1 MTTTDQLT
9 ALIAEAKMSPVM
21 VAEQITNYDAPKAVA
36 ALQAIAKAE
45 HSANAY
51 DAANATAAANEW
63 IAANPEEARS
73 IIQRRIDARAASA
86 ARALSQGAQR
96 AIRGQD

>member
-1 MTTTDQLT
+1 MTTTDQLA
-9 ALIAEAKMSPVM
+9 ALLAESKMSPVM

-45 HSANAY
+45 RSGNAY
-51 DAANATAAANEW
+51 DAAKANTAANEW
-63 IAANPEEARS
+63 IAANPEDARS

-86 ARALSQGAQR
+86 SRPLSEGAQR
-96 AIRGQD
+96 ALRGED